1 MYGKASTGDWS
12 EFGDKATQLKWVDF
26 IVDDIRE
33 TAQVKHPDLTP
44 KPTPTFTL
52 LPLRGAE
59 TSAAIPYLTEGID
72 DKGRPCMFL
81 PRPNPKDVYYLFNPD
96 GYYRLP

>member
-1 MYGKASTGDWS
+1 MGISTEEFIKKMYGKASTGDWS

-33 TAQVKHPDLTP
+33 TAQVKHPDLSP
-44 KPTPTFTL
+44 KPTPTFTM

-59 TSAAIPYLTEGID
+59 ASAAGTPEVLKEKKAEEGKAD
-72 DKGRPCMFL
+72 DK
-81 PRPNPKDVYYLFNPD
+81 KK
-96 GYYRLP
+96 